1 MSDDIKCR
9 SADEKWF
16 TNGTRGKGTQ
26 LNLQVIY
33 QMKSNGGWKG
43 EGIESVLFAVQFLDF
58 VEIVALDY
66 LSLVQ
71 FLFVPNAPT
80 LQKIK

>member
-1 MSDDIKCR
+1 
-9 SADEKWF
+9 
-16 TNGTRGKGTQ
+16 
-26 LNLQVIY
+26 
-33 QMKSNGGWKG
+33 MKSNGGRKG

-80 LQKIK
+80 LQKENQRIIDNGDSTRF